1 MQGQIYRK
9 YPFWSLAGPF
19 LGFLAIQTGVQFIIQ
34 FAIEL
39 PYLLDAYTELMRET
53 AAGSIPAAQ
62 EIMDVYVQTAAPALR
77 LIAAHQVEIAA
88 AASGATLVLTG
99 ILFAKDRKLEKRCGM
114 MPPGRASAGKYWM
127 LLVFGAAG
135 SPAAT
140 CLMAMAQAAF
150 ADNAYQQ
157 TSADVYAASFPVQVI
172 CLGILIPLAEEM
184 MFRGILYKR
193 YRERQDFWYS
203 ALCSAILFSFM
214 HTNMTQMIYTFLL
227 GLMLAYVYEKFGSF
241 CAPLILHIL
250 MNTVSLV
257 LTWAG
262 GFAFLSRDPLLLAA
276 AAVGGAFICS
286 VMFVLIQRIR
296 SGNTDPN
303 IG

>member
-34 FAIEL
+34 LAIEL

-77 LIAAHQVEIAA
+77 LIAAHQAEIAA

-114 MPPGRASAGKYWM
+114 MPPGRASAEKYWM

-157 TSADVYAASFPVQVI
+157 TSAGVYAASFPVQVI

-214 HTNMTQMIYTFLL
+214 HTNMTQMVYTFLL

-250 MNTVSLV
+250 MNTVSLA

-296 SGNTDPN
+296 PGNTDPN